1 MKVPIEVEDEKD
13 EAMEPESVEPEV
25 EAADEAEAAG
35 PEAGADEASGAEDA
49 TDPEAEERARV
60 EAAIRAGEEAAERE
74 LAADAGKIR
83 AERDELQKKLSDVE
97 DQIEAAKKEAADA
110 KDRLVRLQADWD
122 NYRRR
127 TAAERLA
134 EKERAAE
141 KLVTNL
147 LPVIDDIERA
157 IDHASV
163 AEGDTQMQQ
172 FVDGVSAVHAKMLS
186 VLSKEGVE
194 PIDPAGEPFE
204 PLSHQAVGR
213 VEDKDAYDETVAQ
226 VYQKGYRMGDKVI
239 RAAMV
244 TVTYGGPK
252 RPAPAEDT
260 PEGQGPEGT
269 GDTEKGAPADG
280 AEQSK

>member
-1 MKVPIEVEDEKD
+1 G
-13 EAMEPESVEPEV
+13 
-25 EAADEAEAAG
+25 ADGAEAA
-35 PEAGADEASGAEDA
+35 EL
-49 TDPEAEERARV
+49 DPEEERARV

-74 LAADAGKIR
+74 LAADAGKLR
-83 AERDELQKKLSDVE
+83 AERDELQKKLASVE
-97 DQIEAAKKEAADA
+97 DDIEAAKKEAADA
-110 KDRLVRLQADWD
+110 RERMLRLQADWD

-141 KLVTNL
+141 QLVCSL
-147 LPVIDDIERA
+147 LPVIDDMERA
-157 IDHASV
+157 IEHAG
-163 AEGDTQMQQ
+163 ATEGDTQMQQ
-172 FVDGVSAVHAKMLS
+172 FVEGVEAVHAKMLA

-213 VEDKDAYDETVAQ
+213 VEDKEAFDETVAQ

-239 RAAMV
+239 RTAMV

-252 RPAPAEDT
+252 RPVE
-260 PEGQGPEGT
+260 PE
-269 GDTEKGAPADG
+269 GAPAGDG
-280 AEQSK
+280 EKDGHDAPDAEAKEQ

>member
-1 MKVPIEVEDEKD
+1 MKVPIEVEDEKN
-13 EAMEPESVEPEV
+13 EAMEPEDVEPEPEDV
-25 EAADEAEAAG
+25 E
-35 PEAGADEASGAEDA
+35 PEASEADMDSD
-49 TDPEAEERARV
+49 EERARV

-74 LAADAGKIR
+74 LAADASKIR
-83 AERDELQKKLSDVE
+83 EERDELQKKLADVE
-97 DQIEAAKKEAADA
+97 DQIEAAKKEASEATE
-110 KDRLVRLQADWD
+110 RMLRLQADWD

-141 KLVTNL
+141 KLVTDL

-157 IDHASV
+157 IEHAGV
-163 AEGDTQMQQ
+163 TEGDTQFQQ
-172 FVDGVSAVHAKMLS
+172 FVDGVSAVHAKMLG
-186 VLSKEGVE
+186 VLEKEGVE

-204 PLSHQAVGR
+204 PLAHQAVGR

-239 RAAMV
+239 RTAMV

-252 RPAPAEDT
+252 RPAE
-260 PEGQGPEGT
+260 EE
-269 GDTEKGAPADG
+269 
-280 AEQSK
+280 

>member
-1 MKVPIEVEDEKD
+1 MKVPIEVEDEKN
-13 EAMEPESVEPEV
+13 EAMEPETAVEDAPEAEPEAEAGEPEV
-25 EAADEAEAAG
+25 VDVEETDE
-35 PEAGADEASGAEDA
+35 
-49 TDPEAEERARV
+49 EAEERARV

-74 LAADAGKIR
+74 LAADASKIR
-83 AERDELQKKLSDVE
+83 EERDELQKKLADVE

-110 KDRLVRLQADWD
+110 TERMLRLQADWE
-122 NYRRR
+122 NFRRR

-157 IDHASV
+157 IEHAG
-163 AEGDTQMQQ
+163 ATDGDTQFQQ
-172 FVDGVSAVHAKMLS
+172 FVDGVSAVHAKMLG
-186 VLSKEGVE
+186 VLEKEGVE

-204 PLSHQAVGR
+204 PLAHQAVGR

-239 RAAMV
+239 RTAMV

-252 RPAPAEDT
+252 RPAE
-260 PEGQGPEGT
+260 E
-269 GDTEKGAPADG
+269 
-280 AEQSK
+280 

>member
-1 MKVPIEVEDEKD
+1 MKVPIEVEDEKN
-13 EAMEPESVEPEV
+13 EAVEPE
-25 EAADEAEAAG
+25 EAAVEDEAAEVA
-35 PEAGADEASGAEDA
+35 ETDED
-49 TDPEAEERARV
+49 AEERARV

-74 LAADAGKIR
+74 LAADANKIR
-83 AERDELQKKLSDVE
+83 EERDELQKKLADVE
-97 DQIEAAKKEAADA
+97 DQIEAAKKEASEATE
-110 KDRLVRLQADWD
+110 RMLRLQADWE

-141 KLVTNL
+141 GLVTSL

-157 IDHASV
+157 IEHAG
-163 AEGDTQMQQ
+163 ATDGNEQLKQ
-172 FVDGVSAVHAKMLS
+172 FVDGVSAVHAKMLA
-186 VLSKEGVE
+186 VLAKEGVE

-204 PLSHQAVGR
+204 PLAHQAVGR

-239 RAAMV
+239 RTAMV

-252 RPAPAEDT
+252 RPAE
-260 PEGQGPEGT
+260 EE
-269 GDTEKGAPADG
+269 
-280 AEQSK
+280 

>member
-1 MKVPIEVEDEKD
+1 MKVPVEIEDEKD
-13 EAMEPESVEPEV
+13 ERDEKDEV
-25 EAADEAEAAG
+25 V
-35 PEAGADEASGAEDA
+35 
-49 TDPEAEERARV
+49 DPEEERARV

-74 LAADAGKIR
+74 LAADAGKLR
-83 AERDELQKKLSDVE
+83 EERDELQKKLSDVE

-110 KDRLVRLQADWD
+110 TDRMLRLQADWE

-147 LPVIDDIERA
+147 LPVIDDLERA
-157 IDHASV
+157 IEHAG
-163 AEGDTQMQQ
+163 ATDENEQLKQ
-172 FVDGVSAVHAKMLS
+172 FVDGVSAVHAKMLA
-186 VLSKEGVE
+186 VLAKEGVE

-226 VYQKGYRMGDKVI
+226 VYQKGYRMGERVI
-239 RAAMV
+239 RTAMV

-252 RPAPAEDT
+252 RPADQ
-260 PEGQGPEGT
+260 PEQTDQPDEP
-269 GDTEKGAPADG
+269 DE
-280 AEQSK
+280 E